1 MRGIQVVKVPSAKA
15 SRVLVMRYA
24 FTTSEK
30 GIQNAMVCGT
40 IILDFLAI
48 SPLDMSAAS
57 RLVPVF
63 LDRDTLLSCCM
74 STDIVTCHEWGLYSV
89 MRSSFLCWTRLC
101 LFVVVMLLIV
111 RVLHVVCSYVVPFF
125 CV

>member
-1 MRGIQVVKVPSAKA
+1 
-15 SRVLVMRYA
+15 
-24 FTTSEK
+24 
-30 GIQNAMVCGT
+30 MVCGT

-63 LDRDTLLSCCM
+63 LDRDALLSCCM

-125 CV
+125 CA